1 MICKQNTPSVHT
13 KPSTRGQRL
22 EVGVDMVA
30 VSTPSRFSEFL
41 SLYHFYALANV
52 SDAQTRVY
60 VRRMKKPMPAPR
72 AIGRRIDEA
81 G

>member
-1 MICKQNTPSVHT
+1 
-13 KPSTRGQRL
+13 
-22 EVGVDMVA
+22 MVA
-30 VSTPSRFSEFL
+30 VSTPCKSSEFP
-41 SLYHFYALANV
+41 SLYRYYALANV
-52 SDAQTRVY
+52 SAVRTRVY